1 MTDDEELR
9 RKFISILERSSKSNT
24 YKFAL
29 ARFLLDH
36 SHKPDSSHIVSFRD
50 IAKKFL
56 KYYWHQECKYRIRQN
71 YDPKKI
77 PSVVQV
83 IRDVFKE
90 DMVDGYIPDYFE
102 DMPQEKIKN
111 AEAEIIKRVFG
122 IGKKSQVVPRFQ
134 RLKGQPPDRNLHIRG
149 TGDFYD
155 YDVPSG
161 QLEIKPEA
169 LSFFNN
175 NYNVLM
181 KAVLLEWSRFLEKIN
196 TLPRIIEKVD
206 SEEVRRRSLKAYQN
220 IFRDQRDCF
229 YCKKR
234 LDGLRINVD
243 HFIPWSYIFEDEAW
257 NLVLSHSFCNLQK
270 SDNLVGPAYIEKL
283 IARNENIMG
292 SNHPWK
298 KNIKDK
304 LGDTKTARRQKL
316 ENHYADVRKVL
327 GSNYWRGSEH
337 WSAELDPFFR
347 SLVTRLNN

>member
-9 RKFISILERSSKSNT
+9 RKFISILTKGSKSNT

-36 SHKPDSSHIVSFRD
+36 SHKPDSSYIVSFQD

-90 DMVDGYIPDYFE
+90 RMVGGYIPEYFE
-102 DMPQEKIKN
+102 NMPQEEIKN

-169 LSFFNN
+169 LSFFKD
-175 NYNVLM
+175 NYNVLT
-181 KAVLLEWSRFLEKIN
+181 KAVFLEWSRFLEKIN
-196 TLPRIIEKVD
+196 TLPRIIEKVE
-206 SEEVRRRSLKAYQN
+206 SEVVRRRALTSYQS
-220 IFRDQRDCF
+220 IFRDQRECF
-229 YCKKR
+229 YCNR
-234 LDGLRINVD
+234 TLDERQIHVD

-257 NLVLSHSFCNLQK
+257 NLVLACQDCNLKK
-270 SDNLVGPAYIEKL
+270 SDSLAGPGFRNDL
-283 IARNENIMG
+283 IDRNRDYQNEIPELAKSLLRLDAENNWEPEII
-292 SNHPWK
+292 H
-298 KNIKDK
+298 
-304 LGDTKTARRQKL
+304 
-316 ENHYADVRKVL
+316 HYHNCKEYGFVV
-327 GSNYWRGSEH
+327 
-337 WSAELDPFFR
+337 R
-347 SLVTRLNN
+347 SLP

>member
-9 RKFISILERSSKSNT
+9 RKFISILTKGNKSNT

-36 SHKPDSSHIVSFRD
+36 SHKPDSSYIVSFRD

-90 DMVDGYIPDYFE
+90 RMVDGYIPDYFE

-161 QLEIKPEA
+161 QLKIKPEA
-169 LSFFNN
+169 LSFFKD
-175 NYNVLM
+175 NYNVLT
-181 KAVLLEWSRFLEKIN
+181 KAVFLEWSRFLEKIN
-196 TLPRIIEKVD
+196 TLPRIIEKVE
-206 SEEVRRRSLKAYQN
+206 SEVVRRRALTAYQS
-220 IFRDQRDCF
+220 IF
-229 YCKKR
+229 
-234 LDGLRINVD
+234 
-243 HFIPWSYIFEDEAW
+243 
-257 NLVLSHSFCNLQK
+257 
-270 SDNLVGPAYIEKL
+270 
-283 IARNENIMG
+283 
-292 SNHPWK
+292 
-298 KNIKDK
+298 
-304 LGDTKTARRQKL
+304 
-316 ENHYADVRKVL
+316 
-327 GSNYWRGSEH
+327 
-337 WSAELDPFFR
+337 
-347 SLVTRLNN
+347 VTRGTAFTVTVRLMNAKHMLITLFHGHIFSRMRLGILS

>member
-9 RKFISILERSSKSNT
+9 RKFISILTKGSKSNT

-36 SHKPDSSHIVSFRD
+36 SHKPDSSYIVSFQD

-90 DMVDGYIPDYFE
+90 RMVGGYIPEYFE
-102 DMPQEKIKN
+102 NMPQEEIKN

-169 LSFFNN
+169 LSFFKD
-175 NYNVLM
+175 NYNVLT
-181 KAVLLEWSRFLEKIN
+181 KAVFLEWSRFLEKIN
-196 TLPRIIEKVD
+196 TLPRIIEKVE
-206 SEEVRRRSLKAYQN
+206 SEVVRRRALTSYQS
-220 IFRDQRDCF
+220 IFRDQRGCF
-229 YCKKR
+229 YCNR
-234 LDGLRINVD
+234 TLDERQTHVD

-257 NLVLSHSFCNLQK
+257 NLVLACQDCNLKK
-270 SDNLVGPAYIEKL
+270 SDSLAGL
-283 IARNENIMG
+283 SFRNELIDRNRDYQ
-292 SNHPWK
+292 K
-298 KNIKDK
+298 KIPELAKSLLRLD
-304 LGDTKTARRQKL
+304 A
-316 ENHYADVRKVL
+316 ENNWEPEIIHHYHNCKEYGFVVRNL
-327 GSNYWRGSEH
+327 
-337 WSAELDPFFR
+337 P
-347 SLVTRLNN
+347 

>member
-9 RKFISILERSSKSNT
+9 RKFISILTKGSKSNT

-36 SHKPDSSHIVSFRD
+36 SHKPDSSYIVSFRD

-71 YDPKKI
+71 HDPKKI

-90 DMVDGYIPDYFE
+90 RMVDGYIPDYFK

-161 QLEIKPEA
+161 QLKIKPEA
-169 LSFFNN
+169 LSFFKD
-175 NYNVLM
+175 NYNVLT
-181 KAVLLEWSRFLEKIN
+181 KAVFLEWSRFLEKIN
-196 TLPRIIEKVD
+196 TLPRIIEKVE
-206 SEEVRRRSLKAYQN
+206 SEVVRRRALTAYQS

-229 YCKKR
+229 YCNRR
-234 LDGLRINVD
+234 LDEQQTHVD

-257 NLVLSHSFCNLQK
+257 NLVLACQDCNLKK
-270 SDNLVGPAYIEKL
+270 SDSLAGL
-283 IARNENIMG
+283 SFRNELINRNRDYQNEIPELG
-292 SNHPWK
+292 KSLLRLDAENNWEPE
-298 KNIKDK
+298 IKH
-304 LGDTKTARRQKL
+304 
-316 ENHYADVRKVL
+316 HYNNCKEY
-327 GSNYWRGSEH
+327 G
-337 WSAELDPFFR
+337 FR
-347 SLVTRLNN
+347 VQTLP

>member
-1 MTDDEELR
+1 MTDDVELR
-9 RKFISILERSSKSNT
+9 RKFISILTKGSKSNT

-36 SHKPDSSHIVSFRD
+36 SHKRDSSYIVSFRD

-90 DMVDGYIPDYFE
+90 RMVGGYIPEYFE
-102 DMPQEKIKN
+102 NMPQEEIKN

-161 QLEIKPEA
+161 QLKIKPEA
-169 LSFFNN
+169 LSFFKD
-175 NYNVLM
+175 NYNVLT
-181 KAVLLEWSRFLEKIN
+181 KAVFLEWSRFLEKIN
-196 TLPRIIEKVD
+196 TLPRIIEKVE
-206 SEEVRRRSLKAYQN
+206 SEVVRRRALTAYQS

-229 YCKKR
+229 YCDRR
-234 LDGLRINVD
+234 LDEQQTHVD

-257 NLVLSHSFCNLQK
+257 NLVLACQDCNLKK
-270 SDNLVGPAYIEKL
+270 SDSLAGL
-283 IARNENIMG
+283 SFRNELINRNRDYQNEIPELG
-292 SNHPWK
+292 KSLLRLDAENNWEPV
-298 KNIKDK
+298 IKH
-304 LGDTKTARRQKL
+304 
-316 ENHYADVRKVL
+316 HYNNCKEYGFTVRNL
-327 GSNYWRGSEH
+327 
-337 WSAELDPFFR
+337 P
-347 SLVTRLNN
+347 

>member
-9 RKFISILERSSKSNT
+9 RKFISILTKGNKSNT

-36 SHKPDSSHIVSFRD
+36 SHKPDSSYIVSFRD

-90 DMVDGYIPDYFE
+90 RMVDGYIPDYFE

-149 TGDFYD
+149 TGAFYD

-161 QLEIKPEA
+161 EIKIKPEA
-169 LSFFNN
+169 LSFFKD
-175 NYNVLM
+175 NYNVLT
-181 KAVLLEWSRFLEKIN
+181 KAVFLEWSRFLEKIN
-196 TLPRIIEKVD
+196 TLPRIIEKVE
-206 SEEVRRRSLKAYQN
+206 SEVVRRRALTAYQS

-229 YCKKR
+229 YCNST
-234 LDGLRINVD
+234 LDERQTHVD

-257 NLVLSHSFCNLQK
+257 NLVLACERCNLRK
-270 SDNLVGPAYIEKL
+270 SDSLAPQNFRNDLIDRNRDYQNEIPELGKSLLRLDAENNWEPVIKHHYNNCKEYGFTVRNLP
-283 IARNENIMG
+283 
-292 SNHPWK
+292 
-298 KNIKDK
+298 
-304 LGDTKTARRQKL
+304 
-316 ENHYADVRKVL
+316 
-327 GSNYWRGSEH
+327 
-337 WSAELDPFFR
+337 
-347 SLVTRLNN
+347 

>member
-9 RKFISILERSSKSNT
+9 RKFISILTKGNKSNT

-36 SHKPDSSHIVSFRD
+36 SHKPDSSCIVSFRD

-90 DMVDGYIPDYFE
+90 RMVGGYIPEYFE
-102 DMPQEKIKN
+102 NMPQEEIKN

-169 LSFFNN
+169 LSFFKD
-175 NYNVLM
+175 NYNVLT
-181 KAVLLEWSRFLEKIN
+181 KAVFLEWSRFLEKIN
-196 TLPRIIEKVD
+196 TLPRIIEKVE
-206 SEEVRRRSLKAYQN
+206 SEVVRRRALTSYQS

-229 YCKKR
+229 YCNR
-234 LDGLRINVD
+234 TLDERQIHVD

-257 NLVLSHSFCNLQK
+257 NLVLACQDCNLKK
-270 SDNLVGPAYIEKL
+270 SDSLAGSSF
-283 IARNENIMG
+283 RNELINR
-292 SNHPWK
+292 NRDYQK
-298 KNIKDK
+298 KIP
-304 LGDTKTARRQKL
+304 KL
-316 ENHYADVRKVL
+316 EKSLLNLDAENNWERMIKHHYNNCKEYGFNV
-327 GSNYWRGSEH
+327 
-337 WSAELDPFFR
+337 
-347 SLVTRLNN
+347 VTLP

>member
-1 MTDDEELR
+1 MTTDEELR
-9 RKFISILERSSKSNT
+9 HYFISILTKGNKSNT

-36 SHKPDSSHIVSFRD
+36 SHKPDSSYIVSFRD

-90 DMVDGYIPDYFE
+90 RMVGGYIPEYFE
-102 DMPQEKIKN
+102 NMPQEEIKN

-161 QLEIKPEA
+161 QLKIKPEA
-169 LSFFNN
+169 LSFFKD
-175 NYNVLM
+175 NYNVLT
-181 KAVLLEWSRFLEKIN
+181 KAVFLEWSRFLEKIN
-196 TLPRIIEKVD
+196 TLPRIIEKVE
-206 SEEVRRRSLKAYQN
+206 SEVVRRRALTAYQS

-229 YCKKR
+229 YCNR
-234 LDGLRINVD
+234 TLDERQIHVD

-257 NLVLSHSFCNLQK
+257 NLVLACQDCNLKK
-270 SDNLVGPAYIEKL
+270 SDSLAGPSF
-283 IARNENIMG
+283 RNELINR
-292 SNHPWK
+292 NRDYQK
-298 KNIKDK
+298 KIPELAKSLLRLD
-304 LGDTKTARRQKL
+304 A
-316 ENHYADVRKVL
+316 ENNWEPEIIHHYHNCKEY
-327 GSNYWRGSEH
+327 G
-337 WSAELDPFFR
+337 FR
-347 SLVTRLNN
+347 VQTLP

>member
-9 RKFISILERSSKSNT
+9 RKFISILTKGSKSNT

-36 SHKPDSSHIVSFRD
+36 SHKPDSSYIVSFRD

-90 DMVDGYIPDYFE
+90 RMVGGYIPEYFE
-102 DMPQEKIKN
+102 NMPQEEIKN

-169 LSFFNN
+169 LSFFKD
-175 NYNVLM
+175 NYNVLT
-181 KAVLLEWSRFLEKIN
+181 KAVFLEWSRFLEKIN
-196 TLPRIIEKVD
+196 TLPRIIEKVE
-206 SEEVRRRSLKAYQN
+206 SEVVRRRALTSYQS
-220 IFRDQRDCF
+220 IFRDQRECF
-229 YCKKR
+229 YCNR
-234 LDGLRINVD
+234 TLDERQIHVD

-257 NLVLSHSFCNLQK
+257 NLVLACQDCNLKK
-270 SDNLVGPAYIEKL
+270 SDSLAGSSFRNQLINRNRDYQKKIPELAKSLLRLDAENNWEPEIIHHYHNCKEYGFVVRNLP
-283 IARNENIMG
+283 
-292 SNHPWK
+292 
-298 KNIKDK
+298 
-304 LGDTKTARRQKL
+304 
-316 ENHYADVRKVL
+316 
-327 GSNYWRGSEH
+327 
-337 WSAELDPFFR
+337 
-347 SLVTRLNN
+347 

>member
-9 RKFISILERSSKSNT
+9 RKFISILTKGSKSNT

-36 SHKPDSSHIVSFRD
+36 SHKPDSSYIVSFQD

-90 DMVDGYIPDYFE
+90 RMVGGYIPEYFE
-102 DMPQEKIKN
+102 NMPQEEIKN

-169 LSFFNN
+169 LSFFKD
-175 NYNVLM
+175 NYNVLT
-181 KAVLLEWSRFLEKIN
+181 KAVFLEWSRFLEKIN
-196 TLPRIIEKVD
+196 TLPRIIEKVE
-206 SEEVRRRSLKAYQN
+206 SEVVRRRALTSYQS

-229 YCKKR
+229 YCNR
-234 LDGLRINVD
+234 TLDERQIHVD

-257 NLVLSHSFCNLQK
+257 NLVLACQDCNLKK
-270 SDNLVGPAYIEKL
+270 SDSLAGPSF
-283 IARNENIMG
+283 RNELINR
-292 SNHPWK
+292 NRDYQK
-298 KNIKDK
+298 KIPELAKSLLRLDAENNWEPEIKH
-304 LGDTKTARRQKL
+304 
-316 ENHYADVRKVL
+316 HYNNCKEY
-327 GSNYWRGSEH
+327 G
-337 WSAELDPFFR
+337 FR
-347 SLVTRLNN
+347 VQTLP